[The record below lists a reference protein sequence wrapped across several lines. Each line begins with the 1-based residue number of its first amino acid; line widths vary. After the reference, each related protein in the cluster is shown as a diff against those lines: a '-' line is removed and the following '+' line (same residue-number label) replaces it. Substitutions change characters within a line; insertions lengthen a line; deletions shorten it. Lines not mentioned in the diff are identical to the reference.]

1 MVVGIHTL
9 ESLACQIW
17 KEAFKN
23 ARLRDFKMGQSNI
36 PGNARQRRQDFRDVA
51 QYPLAPTSTAKKY
64 TDLPLHLI
72 DVVKGSYLK
81 SFSWCHS
88 SKFSLQGQ
96 VNSNMMTVLM
106 DVYNNTMS
114 SLKWVIAIKEG

>member
-1 MVVGIHTL
+1 MPDYEILKWARVTYQEML
-9 ESLACQIW
+9 D
-17 KEAFKN
+17 KEDKIS
-23 ARLRDFKMGQSNI
+23 D
-36 PGNARQRRQDFRDVA
+36 D
-51 QYPLAPTSTAKKY
+51 STAKKY

-106 DVYNNTMS
+106 EVYNNTMS